1 MADLLGTEKYA
12 AVAAL
17 LIDVEAEMRTQ
28 GWWESA
34 PPLPAALRSTMP
46 FHADTLA
53 FNQWVQ
59 FIFLPRMHELIEQRL
74 PLPGACGIAPMLEEF
89 SRVSGRNSPRLLQLF
104 ADIDSLLSA
113 TAP

>member
-1 MADLLGTEKYA
+1 VTRQDNNKHV

-17 LIDVEAEMRTQ
+17 LIDIEAELRML
-28 GWWESA
+28 GWWESQ
-34 PPLPAALRSTMP
+34 PPSPDAMRSTMP

-59 FIFLPRMHELIEQRL
+59 FVFLPRMHELIEQRL

-89 SRVSGRNSPRLLQLF
+89 GRVSGRTSQRLLQLF
-104 ADIDSLLSA
+104 ADVDALLTGASA
-113 TAP
+113 